1 MEIVAKGQQRA
12 TIRNIPNLL
21 TVLRIF
27 SIPLIIFFLTS
38 PGPLAS
44 FLAALVFGIA
54 SCTDILDGYL
64 ARQQKTETAIGK
76 LLDPMADKLLIL
88 SGMIMLIPLDRIP
101 AWMVVLI
108 IGREVAITGL
118 RGIASAEGEVIA
130 ASRLGKAKMILQSL
144 SLGGLMLH
152 YEYLGINFH
161 ILGTI
166 LLWIAL
172 IITLWSGID
181 YFWKFYQG
189 MMKKE

>member
-21 TVLRIF
+21 TALRIF
-27 SIPLIIFFLTS
+27 CIPVIVLFLTL

-44 FLAALVFGIA
+44 FLAALIFGIA

-118 RGIASAEGEVIA
+118 RGIASAEGVVIA
-130 ASRLGKAKMILQSL
+130 ASRLGKAKMIFQSL

-189 MMKKE
+189 VMKKE

>member
-27 SIPLIIFFLTS
+27 SIPVIVLFLTS

-54 SCTDILDGYL
+54 SLTDLLDGYL
-64 ARQQKTETAIGK
+64 ARQQKAETAIGK

-88 SGMIMLIPLDRIP
+88 SGMIMLIPLGRIP
-101 AWMVVLI
+101 AWIVVLI

-118 RGIASAEGEVIA
+118 RGIASAEGVVIA
-130 ASRLGKAKMILQSL
+130 ASPLGKAKMVFQSL

-161 ILGTI
+161 FLGMI

-172 IITLWSGID
+172 AITLWSGID

-189 MMKKE
+189 VIKKE

>member
-27 SIPLIIFFLTS
+27 SIPVIVLFLTS

-54 SCTDILDGYL
+54 SLTDLLDGYL
-64 ARQQKTETAIGK
+64 ARQQKAETAIGK

-88 SGMIMLIPLDRIP
+88 SGMIMLIPLGRIP
-101 AWMVVLI
+101 AWIVVLI

-118 RGIASAEGEVIA
+118 RGIASAEGVVIA
-130 ASRLGKAKMILQSL
+130 ASPLGKAKMVFQSL

-161 ILGTI
+161 FLGMI
-166 LLWIAL
+166 LLWISLA
-172 IITLWSGID
+172 ITLWSGID

-189 MMKKE
+189 VMKK

>member
-21 TVLRIF
+21 TALRIF
-27 SIPLIIFFLTS
+27 SIPLVIFFLTS

-118 RGIASAEGEVIA
+118 RGIASAEGVVIA

-152 YEYLGINFH
+152 YEYFGINFH
-161 ILGTI
+161 VLGMI

-172 IITLWSGID
+172 VLTLWSGID

-189 MMKKE
+189 VMKKE

>member
-21 TVLRIF
+21 TALRIF
-27 SIPLIIFFLTS
+27 CIPVVVLFLTS

-118 RGIASAEGEVIA
+118 RGIASAEGVVIA

-152 YEYLGINFH
+152 YEYFGINFH
-161 ILGTI
+161 VLGMI

-172 IITLWSGID
+172 AITLWSGID

-189 MMKKE
+189 VMKKE

>member
-27 SIPLIIFFLTS
+27 SIPVIVLFLTS

-54 SCTDILDGYL
+54 SLTDLLDGYL
-64 ARQQKTETAIGK
+64 ARQQKAETAIGK

-88 SGMIMLIPLDRIP
+88 SAMIMLIPLGRIP
-101 AWMVVLI
+101 AWIVVLI

-118 RGIASAEGEVIA
+118 RGIASAEGVVIA
-130 ASRLGKAKMILQSL
+130 ASPLGKAKMVFQSL

-161 ILGTI
+161 VLGMI

-172 IITLWSGID
+172 AITLWSGID

-189 MMKKE
+189 VIKKE

>member
-12 TIRNIPNLL
+12 TIRNIPNFL

-27 SIPLIIFFLTS
+27 SIPVIVFFLTS
-38 PGPLAS
+38 PGPWAS
-44 FLAALVFGIA
+44 FMAALVFCIA
-54 SCTDILDGYL
+54 SFTDLLDGYL
-64 ARQQKTETAIGK
+64 ARQQKAETAIGK

-88 SGMIMLIPLDRIP
+88 SGMIMLIPLGRIP

-118 RGIASAEGEVIA
+118 RGIASAEGVVIA
-130 ASRLGKAKMILQSL
+130 ASRLGKAKMVFQSIA
-144 SLGGLMLH
+144 LGWLMLH

-161 ILGTI
+161 VLGM
-166 LLWIAL
+166 LFLWVAL
-172 IITLWSGID
+172 AITLWSGID

-189 MMKKE
+189 VIKK

>member
-12 TIRNIPNLL
+12 TIRNIPNFL

-27 SIPLIIFFLTS
+27 SIPVIVFFLTS
-38 PGPLAS
+38 PGPGAS
-44 FLAALVFGIA
+44 FMAALVFCIA
-54 SCTDILDGYL
+54 SFTDLLDGYL
-64 ARQQKTETAIGK
+64 ARQQKAETAIGK

-88 SGMIMLIPLDRIP
+88 SGMIMLIPLGRIP

-118 RGIASAEGEVIA
+118 RGIASAEGVVIA
-130 ASRLGKAKMILQSL
+130 ASRLGKAKMVLQSFA
-144 SLGGLMLH
+144 LGWLMLH

-161 ILGTI
+161 VLGM
-166 LLWIAL
+166 LFLWVAL
-172 IITLWSGID
+172 AITLWSGID

-189 MMKKE
+189 VMKK

>member
-54 SCTDILDGYL
+54 SLTDLLDGYL
-64 ARQQKTETAIGK
+64 ARQQKAETAIGK

>member
-27 SIPLIIFFLTS
+27 SIPVIVFFLTS
-38 PGPLAS
+38 PAPLAS

-54 SCTDILDGYL
+54 SLTDLLDGYL
-64 ARQQKTETAIGK
+64 ARQQKAETAIGK

-130 ASRLGKAKMILQSL
+130 ASRLGKAKMIFQSL

-152 YEYLGINFH
+152 YEYFGINFH
-161 ILGTI
+161 VLGMI

-172 IITLWSGID
+172 VLTLWSGID

-189 MMKKE
+189 VMKKE

>member
-12 TIRNIPNLL
+12 TIRTIPNLL
-21 TVLRIF
+21 TVLRIL
-27 SIPLIIFFLTS
+27 SIPLVVFFLTS
-38 PGPLAS
+38 PAPLPS
-44 FLAALVFGIA
+44 FLAALIFGIA
-54 SCTDILDGYL
+54 SLTDLLDGYL

-130 ASRLGKAKMILQSL
+130 ASRLGKAKMVFQSL

-161 ILGTI
+161 VLGMI

-172 IITLWSGID
+172 VITLWSGID
-181 YFWKFYQG
+181 YFWKFYKG
-189 MMKKE
+189 VLKKE

>member
-21 TVLRIF
+21 TVQRIF
-27 SIPLIIFFLTS
+27 SSPVIVLFLTS

-54 SCTDILDGYL
+54 SLTDLLDGYL
-64 ARQQKTETAIGK
+64 ARQQKAETAIGK

-88 SGMIMLIPLDRIP
+88 SAMIMLIPLGRIP
-101 AWMVVLI
+101 AWIVVLI

-118 RGIASAEGEVIA
+118 RGIASAEGVVIA
-130 ASRLGKAKMILQSL
+130 ASPLGKAKMVFQSL

-161 ILGTI
+161 FLGMI
-166 LLWIAL
+166 LLWISLA
-172 IITLWSGID
+172 ITLWSGID

-189 MMKKE
+189 VMKK

>member
-27 SIPLIIFFLTS
+27 CIPVIVLLLTS
-38 PGPLAS
+38 PGPFPS
-44 FLAALVFGIA
+44 FLAALVFFIA
-54 SCTDILDGYL
+54 SLTDLLDGYL
-64 ARQQKTETAIGK
+64 ARQQKSETAIGK

-88 SGMIMLIPLDRIP
+88 SGMIMLIPLGRIP
-101 AWMVVLI
+101 AWMAVLI

-130 ASRLGKAKMILQSL
+130 ASRLGKAKMFLQSA
-144 SLGGLMLH
+144 SLTGLMLH

-161 ILGTI
+161 SLGMI

-172 IITLWSGID
+172 AITLWSGID
-181 YFWKFYQG
+181 YFCKFYQG
-189 MMKKE
+189 VMKKE

>member
-54 SCTDILDGYL
+54 SLTDLLDGYL
-64 ARQQKTETAIGK
+64 ARQQKAETAIGK

-130 ASRLGKAKMILQSL
+130 ASRLGKAKMIFQSL

-152 YEYLGINFH
+152 YEYFGINFH

-189 MMKKE
+189 VMKKE

>member
-27 SIPLIIFFLTS
+27 CIPVIVLFLTS
-38 PGPLAS
+38 PRPLAS

-54 SCTDILDGYL
+54 SFTDLLDGYL
-64 ARQQKTETAIGK
+64 ARQQKAETAIGK

-130 ASRLGKAKMILQSL
+130 ASRLGKAKMILQSFA
-144 SLGGLMLH
+144 LGGLMLH

-161 ILGTI
+161 VLGMI

-172 IITLWSGID
+172 VITLWSGID

-189 MMKKE
+189 VMKKE

>member
-21 TVLRIF
+21 TALRIF
-27 SIPLIIFFLTS
+27 SIPLVIFFLTS

-118 RGIASAEGEVIA
+118 RGIASAEGVVIA

-152 YEYLGINFH
+152 YGYFGINFH
-161 ILGTI
+161 VLGMI

-172 IITLWSGID
+172 VLTLWSGID

-189 MMKKE
+189 VMKKE